1 MSTPTTSRADVEN
14 PPDGVADPRESSRR
28 ARRVREVA
36 DGVARLVESA
46 RREGRVGAGTG
57 VPADLDAS
65 SPSGVGRAAPDA
77 AGVTVRRVVPAEH
90 DAVADLLEAAYG
102 FEYTISESY
111 RDVLR
116 DVAGRAAEHDV
127 WVAVDDETG
136 ALLGTVATPVPGRH
150 ISPLALDGELDFRL
164 LGVAPAARGRGIGTT
179 LTRHVLDV
187 ARAQGV
193 QRVVMN
199 SGPQMV
205 RAHRLYEALGFRRLP
220 ERETRVI
227 EGEGGG
233 RLHAYGL
240 DLTGVGGPG
249 PHPPTVPP
257 PSPVPPR

>member
-1 MSTPTTSRADVEN
+1 MSAPTTSRAGVGN
-14 PPDGVADPRESSRR
+14 PPAGAADPGESSRR

-46 RREGRVGAGTG
+46 RRDGHGGRTPDGAARPDGSRHGGAG
-57 VPADLDAS
+57 
-65 SPSGVGRAAPDA
+65 SPGDG
-77 AGVTVRRVVPAEH
+77 AGVTVRLVTPVEH
-90 DAVADLLEAAYG
+90 EAVADLLEAAYG

-116 DVAGRAAEHDV
+116 DVASRAAEHDV

-136 ALLGTVATPVPGRH
+136 ALLGTVATPPPGRH

-187 ARAQGV
+187 ARAQGA

-199 SGPQMV
+199 SGPQMT

-240 DLTGVGGPG
+240 DLPPVEGPG

-257 PSPVPPR
+257 R

>member
-1 MSTPTTSRADVEN
+1 MSAPTTSRPRADS
-14 PPDGVADPRESSRR
+14 PPDGAARPGEHTHRGAGSPRE
-28 ARRVREVA
+28 
-36 DGVARLVESA
+36 G
-46 RREGRVGAGTG
+46 
-57 VPADLDAS
+57 
-65 SPSGVGRAAPDA
+65 
-77 AGVTVRRVVPAEH
+77 AGVTVRLVTPAEYE
-90 DAVADLLEAAYG
+90 AVADLLDAAYG
-102 FEYTISESY
+102 HEYSISDSY
-111 RDVLR
+111 RAVLR
-116 DVAGRAAEHDV
+116 DVATRAAEHDV

-136 ALLGTVATPVPGRH
+136 ALLGTVATPLPGRH

-164 LGVAPAARGRGIGTT
+164 LGVAPAARGRGIGAV

-199 SGPQMV
+199 SGPQMT

-240 DLTGVGGPG
+240 DLTPA
-249 PHPPTVPP
+249 PAPP
-257 PSPVPPR
+257 PLLPR

>member
-1 MSTPTTSRADVEN
+1 MSAPTTASAGVGS

-57 VPADLDAS
+57 VPADLDGS
-65 SPSGVGRAAPDA
+65 SSGVGRAATDA

-90 DAVADLLEAAYG
+90 EAVADLLEAAYG

-179 LTRHVLDV
+179 LTLHVLDV

-240 DLTGVGGPG
+240 DLVDVVGPG
-249 PHPPTVPP
+249 PH

>member
-1 MSTPTTSRADVEN
+1 MSAPTTSRPRAGR
-14 PPDGVADPRESSRR
+14 PPDGA
-28 ARRVREVA
+28 ARPGEPTHR
-36 DGVARLVESA
+36 
-46 RREGRVGAGTG
+46 GAG
-57 VPADLDAS
+57 
-65 SPSGVGRAAPDA
+65 SPGDGAR
-77 AGVTVRRVVPAEH
+77 VTVRLVTPAEH
-90 DAVADLLEAAYG
+90 EAVADLLEAAYG
-102 FEYTISESY
+102 FEYSISDSY
-111 RDVLR
+111 RAVLR
-116 DVAGRAAEHDV
+116 DVASRAAEHDV

-136 ALLGTVATPVPGRH
+136 ALLGTVATPLPGRH

-164 LGVAPAARGRGIGTT
+164 LGVAPAARGRGIGAA

-199 SGPQMV
+199 SGPQMT

-240 DLTGVGGPG
+240 DLT
-249 PHPPTVPP
+249 PTPAPP
-257 PSPVPPR
+257 PLPPPPPLLPR